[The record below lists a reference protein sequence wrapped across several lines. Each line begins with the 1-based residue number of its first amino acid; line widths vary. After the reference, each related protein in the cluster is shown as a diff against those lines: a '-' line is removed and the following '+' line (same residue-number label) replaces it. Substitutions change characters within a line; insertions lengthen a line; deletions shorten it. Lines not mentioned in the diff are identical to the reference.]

1 MAVDDSDTGSRHV
14 DEIYMKS
21 LTRTC
26 RQIQAAEKWNGGI
39 KTDAEI
45 WTMHRMA
52 GEYVFVEVF

>member
-26 RQIQAAEKWNGGI
+26 RQIQAAKKWNGGI

-45 WTMHRMA
+45 WTTQVSMFSWKFSDA
-52 GEYVFVEVF
+52 F

>member
-1 MAVDDSDTGSRHV
+1 MAVDDSDTGSRRV
-14 DEIYMKS
+14 DDIYTKS

-26 RQIQAAEKWNGGI
+26 RQIQAAEKWKGGI

-45 WTMHRMA
+45 WTMHRMV

>member
-26 RQIQAAEKWNGGI
+26 GQIQAAEKWKGGI
-39 KTDAEI
+39 KTYAEI
-45 WTMHRMA
+45 WSTHRIA
-52 GEYVFVEVF
+52 GEYVFMEVF